1 MILASFLMESVIDK
15 IVPVSDFNK
24 GKAGKIFRRVEEDG
38 EIFVVKNN
46 RPAAVVVSLRRW
58 KMFTAALEAA
68 TAGTPALHEAVRD
81 ARKGKVSRA
90 GTTREDIASALWDD

>member
-1 MILASFLMESVIDK
+1 MESAIDK

-38 EIFVVKNN
+38 EIFVMKNN
-46 RPAAVVVSLRRW
+46 RPTAVVVSVRRW

-68 TAGTPALHEAVRD
+68 SAGTPALREALSD

-90 GTTREDIASALWDD
+90 GTSREEIAAALWND

>member
-1 MILASFLMESVIDK
+1 MESVIDK

-58 KMFTAALEAA
+58 KMFTAALEA
-68 TAGTPALHEAVRD
+68 TNAGTPALLEAVHD

-90 GTTREDIASALWDD
+90 GTTREEIASALWDD